1 MDVLYLTLSNPE
13 LHSTGIYADLL
24 NALVE
29 RGHKLTIVY
38 ADGEAE
44 KTFLTEEKG
53 VRILTVKVGRQFGV
67 SFFQKGKNLLLLDP
81 KMKRAVKKYFRK
93 EKFNLVLYAT
103 PPITFGK
110 VVKYC
115 KKQFGSLNYLMLKDI
130 FPQNAVDIG
139 LIKER
144 SLIHKIFSK
153 KEKELYRASTF
164 IGCMSKANAEYIQKH
179 HPEISKK
186 KIEIFPNTMKVPPYI
201 EKEALHIQTEKLG
214 VPKGAVVFV
223 FGGNMGK
230 PQALEFLV
238 NGVRTMEGY
247 KKAYFLFVGKGSEEG
262 WVKENIKRRTNAA
275 FIPFLPPRE
284 YQCLMEECHV
294 GIISLD
300 ARFTIPNYPSRTLA
314 YMSMAMPILA
324 TIDRTTDL
332 WGLIEAEAGCGLCS
346 VTGDLTSF
354 EKNVRYLAENK
365 DVRIQMGARGRQ
377 YLEENFHVSR
387 SIAILESHFPKKRK

>member
-67 SFFQKGKNLLLLDP
+67 SFFQKGKNLLLLEP

-262 WVKENIKRRTNAA
+262 WEIGRA
-275 FIPFLPPRE
+275 
-284 YQCLMEECHV
+284 HV
-294 GIISLD
+294 
-300 ARFTIPNYPSRTLA
+300 
-314 YMSMAMPILA
+314 
-324 TIDRTTDL
+324 
-332 WGLIEAEAGCGLCS
+332 
-346 VTGDLTSF
+346 
-354 EKNVRYLAENK
+354 
-365 DVRIQMGARGRQ
+365 
-377 YLEENFHVSR
+377 
-387 SIAILESHFPKKRK
+387 